1 MKRREFIRLLG
12 GATAAWP
19 LAARAQ
25 RPAMPVIG
33 YLSPRVEGADLHL
46 VAAFRQGLKDS
57 GYVEGQSVA
66 IEYRFAGGQYD
77 RLPSMAADLVRRQV
91 AVIAAI
97 GGPSAPAAK
106 AATTTIPIV
115 FLMATDPVE
124 MGLVAS
130 LNRPGGNI
138 TGVVSLNVEMAPKRL
153 ELLREMVPAATTM
166 ALLVNP
172 TNHTAV
178 ALSRDVQ
185 AAARVLGI
193 KLHVLHASTEADFD
207 RAFAALAQ
215 QRAGALIIGTD
226 VFFNSRGQQLGAL
239 ALRHRVPAIYQ
250 YRDFVTAGGLA
261 SYGANLPELF
271 RQVGAYAGRILKG
284 DKPAELPVQQ
294 TTKAELIINLDT
306 AKALGVTVPLVLLGR
321 ADEVIE

>member
-46 VAAFRQGLKDS
+46 VAAFRQGLKVS

>member
-1 MKRREFIRLLG
+1 MRRREFITLVG
-12 GATAAWP
+12 GAAAAWP
-19 LAARAQ
+19 LAVQAQ
-25 RPAMPVIG
+25 QPAMPVIG

-91 AVIAAI
+91 TVIAAV